1 MLNIEGEELSLY
13 IDKETISARVKEL
26 AAQMEKDYAGK
37 TLTILCI
44 LKGAFVFAS
53 DLMRAYKGPC
63 EISFVRLS
71 SYQGTQSTGSVKV
84 ATGFIDDLAGKDILI
99 VEDIVDTGITMNFLF
114 SELKKQ
120 NPNSVRLATCF
131 NKPSRRVCEINP
143 DYTCFEIE
151 DEFIVGYGLDYDN
164 KYRNLPEI
172 YTK

>member
-120 NPNSVRLATCF
+120 
-131 NKPSRRVCEINP
+131 INP